1 MPKYAV
7 VKYFGHFRQDWSVD
21 ANTKEEAW
29 NIAES
34 NGYLDYQTAYHEVF
48 DTKGYVVDLSKK
60 ESNFISKDEYKTFLL
75 EAKELGMKIMPEYM
89 RILEENKND

>member
-48 DTKGYVVDLSKK
+48 DTKVRFKLK
-60 ESNFISKDEYKTFLL
+60 IFL
-75 EAKELGMKIMPEYM
+75 MMP
-89 RILEENKND
+89 R